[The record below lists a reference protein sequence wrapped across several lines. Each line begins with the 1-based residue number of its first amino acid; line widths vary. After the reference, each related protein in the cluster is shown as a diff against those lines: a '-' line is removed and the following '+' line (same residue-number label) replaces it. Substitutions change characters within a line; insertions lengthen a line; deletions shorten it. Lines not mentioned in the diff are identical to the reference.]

1 MRAHFIQNFFFSSQ
15 LRESNLNSFNH
26 LFAIKFNLITF
37 NLRYLLRNRNIWAS
51 KMLNIFRRKKG
62 KTPAI
67 RTVINSLDRSNRFL
81 SISLFATRT
90 HTEHNLFSLRFWV
103 HSLLLFRCWC
113 WVTLKYRVEID
124 DLLRPLT
131 LFRFTKLMFNNTRS
145 SLSIFI
151 FFSKFYRWSIK
162 RV

>member
-37 NLRYLLRNRNIWAS
+37 NFRYLLRSRNIWAS
-51 KMLNIFRRKKG
+51 KMLNIFERKKG

-81 SISLFATRT
+81 SIFLSSQRAHTQSIISFLFAF
-90 HTEHNLFSLRFWV
+90 EF
-103 HSLLLFRCWC
+103 
-113 WVTLKYRVEID
+113 
-124 DLLRPLT
+124 T
-131 LFRFTKLMFNNTRS
+131 LFYYFVVDVELLSSIESKLM
-145 SLSIFI
+145 I
-151 FFSKFYRWSIK
+151 YY
-162 RV
+162 VH